1 MDETTRNLSV
11 IDVDVAVAL
20 QLCLADLRSMRRDLL
35 AKGTG
40 QYGGV
45 AIVGT
50 AEVEPATGYQFYAV
64 HVVADAVV
72 AAQGDVIAT
81 NVDLTAIAS
90 IPAGTVIYGKWDSL
104 TLTSGSVIAYYEP
117 A

>member
-11 IDVDVAVAL
+11 IDVAVAL
-20 QLCLADLRSMRRDLL
+20 RDLL

-50 AEVEPATGYQFYAV
+50 DEVEPATGYQFYAV

-81 NVDLTAIAS
+81 NVDLTDIAS
-90 IPAGTVIYGKWDSL
+90 IPAGTVIYGKWNAL